1 MNHPHVQAAQ
11 LARSATTPRLPL
23 EGIRIADFSWAGTGP
38 YCTQLLSFLGAE
50 IIKIETR
57 GRPDQ
62 FRQYARSHGWDDG
75 ALNLDGSPQFAE
87 MNMGKYALGLNL
99 KKPEGLEVVR
109 KLVAV
114 CDVVI
119 ENMTPGTF
127 ARLGFGY
134 EALKKIRPDIVL
146 CSISGRGSQGP
157 GPAYAGIFA
166 AMGGLSYLSGY
177 ADGLPGSMRMPV
189 DLTCGTYAALGIVAA
204 LMNRMQT
211 GEGRWV
217 DLACQ
222 EVTTALVGDAMLRSS
237 AGLGND
243 TRVGNDHPH
252 WAPHDCY
259 PCVGTDEWISIAV
272 RTDTEWRALCGVI
285 GRADLSDTPA
295 TRSAAARRAN
305 KASIDAAI
313 SAWTTT
319 LDKHEAMR
327 RLQAARVPALPS
339 LNFADL
345 EHDAHLIG
353 QEAYGQIEQA
363 HLGKL
368 TVLAAPW
375 RFTRHPL
382 RAVSPAPIL
391 AQHNDYV
398 LRDLLGMADDEV
410 EHLIAV
416 GAVEKATPR
425 PGDEAL
431 LRIKPPA
438 CAPLPATRPAS
449 AANGAALPLAGVTVI
464 EMAISSAAGYCGRI
478 LRDLGARVLKVHAPA
493 GAKHDADLEPVDA
506 VTRAYEN
513 AGKQSITLDVTT
525 ARGDALLQDLLKQ
538 ADLVIVDEQPDP
550 DQLAAQPLAK
560 RLATSHPALVVL
572 SITPFGLEG
581 PHASYRC
588 APLNSYHAGGQGY
601 LFPPS
606 LEDLDR
612 PPLKSAGNAGE
623 YESGI
628 GAGLAALAA
637 LFNRRVSGAGELID
651 FSKQHWGMNL
661 NRPFH
666 PRYAVNGVIETRA
679 TQAYPWGGVYACA
692 DGDLLLL
699 ALQDRQWEAL
709 PNAMGD
715 SALARDERFTTP
727 GKRNVNGRELRKII
741 AAWMRTQPR
750 ATVLAK
756 LAEVGTPAGPV
767 QTPPEVLAYPIYKT
781 RSFLQPLPLPT
792 APHAVAPGLPFQLGH
807 SKIGIAGPAPTPGEH
822 NQQVYQDLLGLTEQ
836 EIAAATAEGII

>member
-1 MNHPHVQAAQ
+1 MTAPHDTA
-11 LARSATTPRLPL
+11 PRLPL
-23 EGIRIADFSWAGTGP
+23 QGIRVADFSWAGTGP

-57 GRPDQ
+57 SRPDQ

-87 MNMGKYALGLNL
+87 MNMGKIALGLNL

-134 EALKKIRPDIVL
+134 ESLKQIKSDIIL

-204 LMNRMQT
+204 LMNRQQT

-237 AGLGND
+237 AGLGNQK
-243 TRVGNDHPH
+243 RVGNDHPR

-259 PCVGTDEWISIAV
+259 PCAGKDEWISIAV
-272 RTDTEWRALCGVI
+272 RSDAEWRALCGMI
-285 GRADLSDTPA
+285 GRADLADTPA
-295 TRSAAARRAN
+295 TATAEARRAN
-305 KASIDAAI
+305 KAVIDAAI
-313 SAWTTT
+313 AAWTGP

-327 RLQAARVPALPS
+327 RLQAARVPAMPS
-339 LNFADL
+339 YNFADL
-345 EHDAHLIG
+345 EHDAHLRG
-353 QEAYGQIEQA
+353 QNVYGQIEQP
-363 HLGKL
+363 HLGTL
-368 TVLAAPW
+368 SVLAAPW

-382 RAVSPAPIL
+382 REVSPAPIL

-398 LRDLLGMADDEV
+398 LRDLLGLSDAEIAR
-410 EHLIAV
+410 LIAA
-416 GAVEKATPR
+416 GGVEPATPR
-425 PGDEAL
+425 SGDEAL
-431 LRIKPPA
+431 LQIRPPR
-438 CAPLPATRPAS
+438 CAPLPAARVTPAAPGTVS
-449 AANGAALPLAGVTVI
+449 LPLAGITVL
-464 EMAISSAAGYCGRI
+464 EVASSSAAGYCGRI
-478 LRDLGARVLKVHAPA
+478 LRDLGARVLKVSAPA
-493 GAKHDADLEPVDA
+493 GAVRDPELELVDE
-506 VTRAYEN
+506 VSRAYEN
-513 AGKQSITLDVTT
+513 AGKHGITLDIGT
-525 ARGDALLQDLLKQ
+525 ARGAALLDKLAGR
-538 ADLVIVDEQPDP
+538 ADLVITD
-550 DQLAAQPLAK
+550 AQPEPGQSPAATLPQ
-560 RLATSHPALVVL
+560 RLATLHPALVVL
-572 SITPFGLEG
+572 SITPFGLHG

-666 PRYAVNGVIETRA
+666 PRYTVNGVVETRA

-709 PNAMGD
+709 PNAMGNPE
-715 SALARDERFTTP
+715 LARDERFTTP

-767 QTPPEVLAYPIYKT
+767 QTPPEVLQYPIYQT
-781 RSFLQPLPLPT
+781 RRFLQPLPLPN
-792 APHAVAPGLPFQLGH
+792 APAAVAPGLPFQLGP
-807 SKIGIAGPAPTPGEH
+807 SPVGIAGPAPTAGQHNAEVYGE
-822 NQQVYQDLLGLTEQ
+822 LLGMTAPDL
-836 EIAAATAEGII
+836 AAATAEGII